1 LACSSTNQK
10 FIENT
15 PKSIHT
21 KERVAVQNS
30 SVFGFKNMQGLFY
43 GFKSFKLSSR
53 ITENEREAMKL

>member
-21 KERVAVQNS
+21 KERVAAQNS